1 MIAIYTRQSIFKK
14 DSLSTTQQE
23 SFCIPAC
30 VGESYETFEDL
41 GYSGKNLNRPDF
53 ERMMKKVHS
62 GQINKILVYKLDRIS
77 RNISDFS
84 NLLVELQQCNCE
96 FQSVSENFDTS
107 SPIGRAMIYICMV
120 FAQMERENTSQRVH
134 DNYYYRTEL
143 GFWGGGAAPY
153 GYKLAKTKYKGKYH
167 TILEPDK
174 ETAPIVKQLYEWYL
188 EPNGSVSTIL
198 EKLNNELRIPG
209 KKGGLWSSRVIA
221 DILSRPLY
229 APNDMA
235 MYNYLSGIGANIT
248 NAPEEFDGM
257 ASVDM
262 YGKKSQFSTKHK
274 RTRSAEEMYC
284 NISNHEAII
293 DSDTWLRVQYKKKS
307 LLKTPSRAG
316 TGKNSWFTGL
326 MKCGCCGAGVSYT
339 NSRGTQ
345 GYYLCSTKK
354 NRGYY
359 TCEQKPASKKK
370 TDPVIIQSI
379 INYYSS
385 DLVVKKIKSVELS
398 KTEKNPADL
407 KERNELMI
415 QLNQVQTEIENLM
428 ESLTQGNSILI
439 KYINKKIVELDA
451 RKSSIASRI
460 SEIDS
465 GQTTDQEE
473 LSLLQQLNLVLDDIP
488 DILTNGTFDE
498 IKDLCH
504 ILVKKIV
511 FQKDG
516 TIDIEYSVWP

>member
-1 MIAIYTRQSIFKK
+1 MIAIYTRQSLFKK
-14 DSLSTTQQE
+14 DSLSTSQQADY
-23 SFCIPAC
+23 CTAAC
-30 VGESYETFEDL
+30 CGELYEVFEDL

-53 ERMMKKVHS
+53 EKMMQKVRS

-84 NLLVELQQCNCE
+84 NLLVELQQYNCA

-134 DNYYYRTEL
+134 DSYYYRAEL
-143 GFWGGGAAPY
+143 GFWGGGVAPF
-153 GYKLAKTKYKGKYH
+153 GYKLGKIKYKGKLH
-167 TILEPDK
+167 TILEPD
-174 ETAPIVKQLYEWYL
+174 EEAAALVKQLYEWYL
-188 EPNGSVSTIL
+188 EPNTSISTIL
-198 EKLNNELRIPG
+198 DKLNNELKIPSRN
-209 KKGGLWSSRVIA
+209 GGLWSSRVVA

-235 MYNYLSGIGANIT
+235 MYNYLSGMGATIT
-248 NAPEEFDGM
+248 NPPEEFDGL
-257 ASVDM
+257 ASVDL
-262 YGKKSQFSTKHK
+262 YGKKNAGASKHK
-274 RTRSAEEMYC
+274 RTRTADEMYC
-284 NISNHEAII
+284 NISNHEPLVN
-293 DSDTWLRVQYKKKS
+293 SETWLRVQHKHNAMVKK
-307 LLKTPSRAG
+307 PSRAG

-326 MKCGCCGAGVSYT
+326 MKCACCGSGVSYT

-359 TCEQKPASKKK
+359 SCNQKPAPKKK
-370 TDPVIIQSI
+370 IDPLIIQNI
-379 INYYSS
+379 IQHYQEES
-385 DLVVKKIKSVELS
+385 VVKKIKTYNC
-398 KTEKNPADL
+398 KTTQPNAENS
-407 KERNELMI
+407 KERNALMI
-415 QLNQVQTEIENLM
+415 QLNQVQSEIDNLM
-428 ESLTQGNSILI
+428 QSLSEGNSVLM
-439 KYINKKIVELDA
+439 KYVNEKIVELDNS
-451 RKSSIASRI
+451 KSRVLSRI

-465 GQTTDQEE
+465 GSASDAEE
-473 LSLLQQLNLVLDDIP
+473 FSLMQYLESVLSDIP

-511 FQKDG
+511 FDDVG
-516 TIDIEYSVWP
+516 NIDIEYTV

>member
-1 MIAIYTRQSIFKK
+1 MIAIYTRQSLFKK
-14 DSLSTTQQE
+14 DSLSTSQQAD
-23 SFCIPAC
+23 CCTAAC
-30 VGESYETFEDL
+30 CGEPYEVFEDL

-53 ERMMKKVHS
+53 EKMMQKVRS

-84 NLLVELQQCNCE
+84 NLLVDLQQYNCA

-134 DNYYYRTEL
+134 DSYYYRAEL
-143 GFWGGGAAPY
+143 GFWGGGVAPY
-153 GYKLAKTKYKGKYH
+153 GFKLAKIKYKGKLH
-167 TILEPDK
+167 TILEPDEK
-174 ETAPIVKQLYEWYL
+174 ESLLVDQMYDWLL

-198 EKLNNELRIPG
+198 HTLNNVLKIPSRN
-209 KKGGLWSSRVIA
+209 GGLWTSRVVV

-235 MYNYLSGIGANIT
+235 MYNYLTEIGATIT
-248 NAPEEFDGM
+248 NPPEEFDGL
-257 ASVDM
+257 ASVDL
-262 YGKKSQFSTKHK
+262 YGKKNPNSSRHK
-274 RTRSAEEMYC
+274 RTRTAEEMYC
-284 NISNHEAII
+284 NISNHQWIVT
-293 DSDTWLRVQYKKKS
+293 SDKWIRVQHKRKS

-326 MKCGCCGAGVSYT
+326 MKCACCGSGVSYT

-359 TCEQKPASKKK
+359 SCNQKPAPKKK
-370 TDPVIIQSI
+370 IDPLIIQSI
-379 INYYSS
+379 IAHYQDES
-385 DLVVKKIKSVELS
+385 VVKKIKTYDCKSAQPD
-398 KTEKNPADL
+398 TENL
-407 KERNELMI
+407 KERNALMI

-428 ESLTQGNSILI
+428 QSLSEGNSVLM
-439 KYINKKIVELDA
+439 KYVNEKIVELDNS
-451 RKSSIASRI
+451 KSRILSRI

-465 GQTTDQEE
+465 GNTTDAEE
-473 LSLLQQLNLVLDDIP
+473 LSLMQYLESILSDIP

-498 IKDLCH
+498 IRDLCH

-511 FQKDG
+511 FDDVG
-516 TIDIEYSVWP
+516 NIDIEYTV

>member
-1 MIAIYTRQSIFKK
+1 MIGIYKRQSLFKK
-14 DSLSTTQQE
+14 DSLSTAQQE
-23 SFCIPAC
+23 SYCIPVC
-30 VGESYETFEDL
+30 GGEPYESFEDL
-41 GYSGKNLNRPDF
+41 GYSGKNLNRPGF
-53 ERMMKKVHS
+53 ERMMEKVRS

-77 RNISDFS
+77 RNILDFA
-84 NLLVELQQCNCE
+84 NLLVELQKYNCE
-96 FQSVSENFDTS
+96 FQSVSENFDTTT
-107 SPIGRAMIYICMV
+107 PIGRAMIFICMV

-143 GFWGGGAAPY
+143 GFWGGGEAPY

-167 TILEPDK
+167 SVLEPDE
-174 ETAPIVKQLYEWYL
+174 ETAPLVKQIYEWYL

-198 EKLNNELRIPG
+198 DKLNNQLCIPG
-209 KKGGLWSSRVIA
+209 RKGGLWSSRVLA

-235 MYNYLSGIGANIT
+235 VYNYLLGLGATIT
-248 NAPEEFDGM
+248 NPPEEFDGL

-262 YGKKSQFSTKHK
+262 YGKKNANASKHK
-274 RTRSAEEMYC
+274 RTRTADEMYC

-293 DSDTWLRVQYKKKS
+293 DSDTWLRVQHKRKAM
-307 LLKTPSRAG
+307 LKNPSRAG

-370 TDPVIIQSI
+370 TDPIIIDSI
-379 INYYSS
+379 IAHYTDERIINKIRSA
-385 DLVVKKIKSVELS
+385 DLNAPKS
-398 KTEKNPADL
+398 PHDL
-407 KERNELMI
+407 KERNELLI
-415 QLNQVQTEIENLM
+415 QLNQVQSDIDNLM
-428 ESLTQGNSILI
+428 QSLTHGNAVLI
-439 KYINKKIVELDA
+439 KYINEKIVELDS
-451 RKSSIASRI
+451 RKASIAARL

-465 GQTTDQEE
+465 GHSADQAE
-473 LSLLQQLNLVLDDIP
+473 LSLLQQLSTKIDDVP
-488 DILTNGTFDE
+488 EILTNGTFDE
-498 IKDLCH
+498 IRDMCH
-504 ILVKKIV
+504 ILVKRIV

-516 TIDIEYSVWP
+516 SVDIEYTV